1 MKRFYSGFLGIF
13 LMLVFL
19 TACDSGRRDRNFVVE
34 QEKMV
39 DVMVDVHLTEA
50 ILRNKKISG
59 EELDKKTSDYYSRIF
74 HKHDITKKQFDS
86 SLVYYE
92 KNVDQFNEIYEEVI
106 VKLNKKQ
113 RKAEQARKKK
123 LKEKGK
129 EPQSDS
135 VMHSPRR

>member
-1 MKRFYSGFLGIF
+1 MKRFYSGFMGIF

-19 TACDSGRRDRNFVVE
+19 TGCDFGRKDRNHVVE
-34 QEKMV
+34 EEKMV
-39 DVMVDVHLTEA
+39 EVMVDVHLAEA

-59 EELDKKTSDYYSRIF
+59 EELDIITSDYYSRIF
-74 HKHDITKKQFDS
+74 DKHDITKKQFDS

-113 RKAEQARKKK
+113 RKAEQARKEK

-129 EPQSDS
+129 EPQPDS
-135 VMHSPRR
+135 AMQAPRR